1 MLKKKKM
8 NTHKIEINFKINEIL
23 AVYSSKDIFKT
34 MNLNDVEILLKQD
47 VKTKN
52 KLLKIRNEM
61 IKNSRDIG
69 NLKKKVK

>member
-1 MLKKKKM
+1 VEKKM

-23 AVYSSKDIFKT
+23 AVDSSKDIFKT
-34 MNLNDVEILLKQD
+34 MNLNDVEILQKQN

-69 NLKKKVK
+69 NLKKR